1 MLLVPGYTGTKEDF
15 GPILDTIADAGLRA
29 VSIDLPGQYQSPGPD
44 DPGAYSTLLLGEVV
58 TATARALGAPVH
70 LLGHSFGGLVCRAAV
85 IAEPGLFRSLVLMD
99 SGPAALGG
107 ERAALI
113 EQMEPFLDQ
122 LGVAGVYDA
131 VQTLYASDPDYVHP
145 PQELADLLRARF
157 VAGAPAMLA
166 GMGTAL
172 RSEPDRV
179 EELRS
184 TGIPGLV
191 LYGVD
196 DDAWPPS
203 VQDEMAGRLG
213 VDVVRIPAAIH
224 SPAVENPAPTADA
237 LVKFWLGVDQRATL
251 IR

>member
-1 MLLVPGYTGTKEDF
+1 
-15 GPILDTIADAGLRA
+15 
-29 VSIDLPGQYQSPGPD
+29 
-44 DPGAYSTLLLGEVV
+44 
-58 TATARALGAPVH
+58 
-70 LLGHSFGGLVCRAAV
+70 
-85 IAEPGLFRSLVLMD
+85 
-99 SGPAALGG
+99 
-107 ERAALI
+107 
-113 EQMEPFLDQ
+113 
-122 LGVAGVYDA
+122 
-131 VQTLYASDPDYVHP
+131 
-145 PQELADLLRARF
+145 
-157 VAGAPAMLA
+157 MLA

-184 TGIPGLV
+184 TGIPSLV

-251 IR
+251 TR